1 MFVAIPLFK
10 LIVFPAKRR
19 EMDMVR
25 KMEMGRKIE
34 IAREMEMAGR

>member
-1 MFVAIPLFK
+1 LCSK
-10 LIVFPAKRR
+10 QNGGKW

-34 IAREMEMAGR
+34 IAREIEVGDR